1 MAEPYAMTRLDALRQ
16 LRREGYAI
24 VEADRYEGLRD
35 EVALL
40 REETCQPAKVL
51 NNLLDVK
58 DVAPSSCCSWH
69 PNLPACIRIPAELS
83 QAVFGARDGEQ
94 SGTTA
99 VSSTENNA
107 SRRGAS

>member
-1 MAEPYAMTRLDALRQ
+1 MTQPYALTRLDALRQ

-24 VEADRYEGLRD
+24 VQADRYEGLRD

-83 QAVFGARDGEQ
+83 EAVFGARESEQ
-94 SGTTA
+94 SGTTPP
-99 VSSTENNA
+99 SFSEHNP
-107 SRRGAS
+107 SG